1 MKYELLMNLTEEY
14 GGILK
19 TADILKAGVSKT
31 YFLDYVRANH
41 FEKLANGIYLSTD
54 AWRDELY
61 ILQLR
66 FPGLI
71 YSHNVSLYLFD
82 LNDREPTKYTAT
94 VRRGYNAKKPRE
106 LGVTVYT
113 VKRELYEMGVTTT
126 VTTMGHEVK
135 LYSPERTICDI
146 LRPNANV
153 EMQDRQTALKEY
165 VSRKDRDIPML
176 MEYAKNLKVDKELKK
191 YLEVLL

>member
-1 MKYELLMNLTEEY
+1 MKYELLLNLTEEY

-41 FEKLANGIYLSTD
+41 FEKLANGIYLSPD

-113 VKRELYEMGVTTT
+113 VKRELYEMGVTTAMT
-126 VTTMGHEVK
+126 ATECKCGNAGSSDSFKGICEQK
-135 LYSPERTICDI
+135 RQGYS
-146 LRPNANV
+146 
-153 EMQDRQTALKEY
+153 Y
-165 VSRKDRDIPML
+165 V
-176 MEYAKNLKVDKELKK
+176 NGVCKELKSR
-191 YLEVLL
+191 